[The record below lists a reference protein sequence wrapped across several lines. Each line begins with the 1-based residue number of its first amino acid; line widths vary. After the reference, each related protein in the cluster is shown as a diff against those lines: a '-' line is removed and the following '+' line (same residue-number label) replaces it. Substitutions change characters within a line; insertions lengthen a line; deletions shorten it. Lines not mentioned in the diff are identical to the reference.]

1 MKRKLMISMLII
13 LVLSLSVI
21 TAFFTVIVNYQ
32 YMQSARENLK
42 SYNNLIVNVLKN
54 NDVSNNDISLLS
66 DLKDKNVNITIFD
79 MKGNIIF
86 PSQNK
91 TYNKVYEAKG
101 EEFSNAAAKGEGSGI
116 MYDDN
121 LKGNILSYATA
132 YKNKY
137 IIKSSIPIKLISS
150 SMGRYIKYY
159 MMVVIVVCIMA
170 LFFSSR
176 ISYIIVKPIKD
187 LEYTTSRIAKGE
199 LQKRVDVY
207 SNDEIGQLGL
217 TFNNMADKLQLTLK
231 DVMDKQNKLEA
242 ILKSMDSGIIAID
255 KNNKIIIMN
264 PYAKDLFGIKKDVIG
279 LNLIDCIRDF
289 EIEKIFKKTYEDYN
303 EVKILWP
310 KERELRIK
318 TADII
323 NENKKIGK
331 VAAVQDITD
340 IKKLE
345 NVRSQFVAN
354 VSHELKTPL
363 TSIKGFAETLKYVDD
378 EPTKEKFLNIIND
391 ETDRLTR
398 LINDI
403 LELSDL
409 ESSKELKK
417 EDIDVNGVINDVI
430 CLVKS
435 SADKKNISLSTSINV
450 IPIIK
455 GDKDKLKQMLINLAD
470 NAIKYSEN
478 NASVTIGS
486 ELEDNN
492 CVIWVQDTG
501 VGIPK
506 EHIGRL
512 FERFYRVDKARSRA
526 QGGTGLGLAIVKH
539 IVMAFKGTIDVE
551 SEVGKGSKFIVK
563 IPI

>member
-150 SMGRYIKYY
+150 SMDRYIKYY

-289 EIEKIFKKTYEDYN
+289 EIEKIFKNTYEDYN